1 MFYSNETFVGHMS
14 TTGNI
19 PLDNSKNVSDL
30 ESEQLRFRSVVNDTL
45 QNLTNQAAFNS
56 STGMCATKAVVFT
69 DTDTLYA
76 LVQCTPDLPP
86 GNCSICLQTAIT
98 QILAVYF
105 SQGARLLSRSCYLR
119 YEFYPFYQ
127 GATEPQGPIS
137 PQTPGT
143 RKGKYL

>member
-69 DTDTLYA
+69 DTDTL
-76 LVQCTPDLPP
+76 
-86 GNCSICLQTAIT
+86 
-98 QILAVYF
+98 
-105 SQGARLLSRSCYLR
+105 
-119 YEFYPFYQ
+119 
-127 GATEPQGPIS
+127 
-137 PQTPGT
+137 
-143 RKGKYL
+143 